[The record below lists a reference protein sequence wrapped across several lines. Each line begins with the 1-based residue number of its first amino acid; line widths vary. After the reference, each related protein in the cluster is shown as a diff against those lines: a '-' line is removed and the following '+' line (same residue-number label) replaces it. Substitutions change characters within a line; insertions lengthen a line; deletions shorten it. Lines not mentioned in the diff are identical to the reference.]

1 MFENYFNQIKIEAQ
15 TMCEMVIR
23 DILPACFSYST
34 DLSVTDCSA
43 AAEIGARVNAL
54 ADTLYTA
61 TNALEEALAGLKTA
75 GNAEEKSYYT
85 RDVIRPAMKAVR
97 VPADELE
104 TIVGRDYWPIPTYGD
119 ILYY

>member
-34 DLSVTDCSA
+34 ELSVADSSA
-43 AAEIGARVNAL
+43 AAEIGARVN
-54 ADTLYTA
+54 TLTDNLYAA
-61 TNALEEALAGLKTA
+61 TKNLEKALEGLKSA
-75 GNAEEKSYYT
+75 GNGEEKAYYT
-85 RDVIRPAMKAVR
+85 RDVIRPAMDAVR
-97 VPADELE
+97 APADELE
-104 TIVGRDYWPIPTYGD
+104 TIVGREYWPIPTYGD